1 MEQNKYEVEIGRKLE
16 LKRETYIT
24 TSYGEKYKIKN
35 VFETLAFIT
44 PKRVCSVFKFNV
56 TGRLKPIYGREVV
69 NINGVELEVYRGDK
83 CFVTTHL
90 LKPEER
96 EKIGKI
102 WRVN

>member
-24 TSYGEKYKIKN
+24 TSYGEKYKIKD

-44 PKRVCSVFKFNV
+44 PKRA
-56 TGRLKPIYGREVV
+56 R
-69 NINGVELEVYRGDK
+69 
-83 CFVTTHL
+83 
-90 LKPEER
+90 
-96 EKIGKI
+96 KIGKI